1 MPKVQ
6 AIELLV
12 DRMGAEPELQE
23 APVDGAT
30 VVEAGSSAA
39 SQVDLPEQSLEPV
52 HEQSTSSTAPG
63 VGQSGTTSTLKNAD
77 EQRDVGVDNQASC
90 IDKDRSAEQQDRARC
105 ESEDAEGTDVKEKR
119 RAKGFLKERG
129 PPRNRQCACGSGR
142 KFKNCCGAV
151 RAAAARRE
159 KAAAEKYLS
168 VQPDQTIQ
176 MESLYV

>member
-12 DRMGAEPELQE
+12 DRMAAEPELQE

-90 IDKDRSAEQQDRARC
+90 IDKDR
-105 ESEDAEGTDVKEKR
+105 
-119 RAKGFLKERG
+119 
-129 PPRNRQCACGSGR
+129 
-142 KFKNCCGAV
+142 
-151 RAAAARRE
+151 
-159 KAAAEKYLS
+159 
-168 VQPDQTIQ
+168 
-176 MESLYV
+176 